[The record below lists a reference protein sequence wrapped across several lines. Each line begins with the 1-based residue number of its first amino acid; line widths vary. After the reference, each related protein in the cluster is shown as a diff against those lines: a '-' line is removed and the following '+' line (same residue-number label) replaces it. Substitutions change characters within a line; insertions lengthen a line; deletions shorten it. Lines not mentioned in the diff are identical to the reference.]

1 MRSRCPPEYTIPDDP
16 DAGKMDAAYLRTCL
30 GLRTPIGETPPQL
43 PVAVRR
49 AHYDMARSLSLLG
62 AIGPNGMDAT
72 QLAIVVALA
81 LRDPEMELPKRDGE
95 QSETAGELVTS
106 GVVIDSATMARG
118 QKVVVFWRN
127 KDQAGHF
134 LGFSPVNG
142 RLVVLLNG
150 NEMHFRPDL
159 VRLPTE
165 GEFPEVAENIN
176 QPAEVT

>member
-1 MRSRCPPEYTIPDDP
+1 MRSRMPPEYQIPDDP

-30 GLRTPIGETPPQL
+30 GFRTPLGETPPQI

-72 QLAIVVALA
+72 QLATVVALA
-81 LRDPEMELPKRDGE
+81 LRDPEMEMPKRDEE
-95 QSETAGELVTS
+95 QPEEP
-106 GVVIDSATMARG
+106 GVYIDFAVG

-134 LGFSPVNG
+134 FKLEDG
-142 RLVVLLNG
+142 RVVVLLNG
-150 NEMHFRPDL
+150 NEMRFRPDL

-176 QPAEVT
+176 QPAEVA